1 MKEKIE
7 NYVRTL
13 GVIAVSKGGDDFT
26 PTIPGLNYR
35 RMQLHEELFD
45 ELLKRLDLVDGF
57 TPDEAM
63 ERSKELFSRLD
74 KVFRLYNDFDLD
86 LSDPDHLDILS
97 GDLEKFLGKTEVR
110 YFLEGRTKGVH
121 GVVSLD

>member
-1 MKEKIE
+1 M
-7 NYVRTL
+7 
-13 GVIAVSKGGDDFT
+13 
-26 PTIPGLNYR
+26 
-35 RMQLHEELFD
+35 
-45 ELLKRLDLVDGF
+45 
-57 TPDEAM
+57 
-63 ERSKELFSRLD
+63 
-74 KVFRLYNDFDLD
+74 FRLYNDFELD